1 MILTSPN
8 WGSFLLVFGN
18 GARSESRRSSCVEV
32 VEAYLVCD
40 KNEEAAINFLLNN
53 ATFAD

>member
-1 MILTSPN
+1 LSPEEREAIERIQSMGFERN
-8 WGSFLLVFGN
+8 
-18 GARSESRRSSCVEV
+18 AV

>member
-1 MILTSPN
+1 
-8 WGSFLLVFGN
+8 
-18 GARSESRRSSCVEV
+18 
-32 VEAYLVCD
+32 VEAFLVCD